1 MWEEHKQ
8 QITKEEKQ
16 MAHTNEKCI
25 IQSNILSQK
34 CQINITILY
43 NLYLINQQI
52 LKKKIIPKVNK
63 VPKKKTHTL
72 LRVVS
77 IEKRNSSK

>member
-25 IQSNILSQK
+25 IQSNILS
-34 CQINITILY
+34 
-43 NLYLINQQI
+43 
-52 LKKKIIPKVNK
+52 
-63 VPKKKTHTL
+63 
-72 LRVVS
+72 
-77 IEKRNSSK
+77 